1 MLVVIQDF
9 DWFIL
14 FNVIYEMVR
23 NYCLSMIE
31 MSKVVLVCVN
41 VIGMVDIFDFCI
53 MEVKVSCNIF
63 INLML
68 YILFI

>member
-1 MLVVIQDF
+1 
-9 DWFIL
+9 
-14 FNVIYEMVR
+14 
-23 NYCLSMIE
+23 

-41 VIGMVDIFDFCI
+41 VIGMVDVFDFCI

-68 YILFI
+68 YILFEDEFILLKLFILCLNIILKGY